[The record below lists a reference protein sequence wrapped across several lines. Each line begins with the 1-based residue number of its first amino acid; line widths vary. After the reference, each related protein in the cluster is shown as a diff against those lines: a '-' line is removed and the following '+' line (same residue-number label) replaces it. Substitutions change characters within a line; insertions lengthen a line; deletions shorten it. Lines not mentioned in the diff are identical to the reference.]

1 MAAKHDYAR
10 PAIGAGEIH
19 IEGGRHP
26 VVERT
31 ETAFVPNDTHL
42 DSGRHV
48 AVITGPNMSGKS
60 TYMRQVALIVV
71 LAQAG
76 SFVPAAEARVQLV
89 DRIFTRVGASDDIA
103 GGRSTFMVEMTE
115 LATILEGATDSSLV
129 LLDEVG
135 RGTSTAD
142 GQAIAQAVTEYLHDE
157 VRAMTLFATHHHDL
171 TGVAAALDRAQN
183 LYFKTRQTDDGVM
196 FEHEIE
202 PGTADASY
210 GVEVAATAGIEDA
223 VVDRA
228 RSLLDTGADGV
239 GESDSDG
246 ETPPQNWN
254 GDVAANGSGSAA
266 VEGEGTNEATNEEA
280 AVPVDVRERLQ
291 GLDVATTTPLEA
303 LETLAELKRQLD
315 DDG

>member
-1 MAAKHDYAR
+1 
-10 PAIGAGEIH
+10 
-19 IEGGRHP
+19 
-26 VVERT
+26 
-31 ETAFVPNDTHL
+31 
-42 DSGRHV
+42 
-48 AVITGPNMSGKS
+48 MSGKS

-115 LATILEGATDSSLV
+115 LATILQGATDSSLV

-142 GQAIAQAVTEYLHDE
+142 GQAIARAVTEFLHDE

-171 TGVAAALDRAQN
+171 TAVAADLDRARN
-183 LYFKTRQTDDGVM
+183 LYFKTRQTDDGVV
-196 FEHEIE
+196 FEHEIA

-223 VVDRA
+223 VVARA
-228 RSLLDTGADGV
+228 RSLLDTGHDADGDR
-239 GESDSDG
+239 EADSDG
-246 ETPPQNWN
+246 RT
-254 GDVAANGSGSAA
+254 DR
-266 VEGEGTNEATNEEA
+266 EA
-280 AVPVDVRERLQ
+280 AVPAGVRERLRE
-291 GLDVATTTPLEA
+291 LDVATTTPLEA
-303 LETLAELKRQLD
+303 LETLASVKRQLD
-315 DDG
+315 DGG